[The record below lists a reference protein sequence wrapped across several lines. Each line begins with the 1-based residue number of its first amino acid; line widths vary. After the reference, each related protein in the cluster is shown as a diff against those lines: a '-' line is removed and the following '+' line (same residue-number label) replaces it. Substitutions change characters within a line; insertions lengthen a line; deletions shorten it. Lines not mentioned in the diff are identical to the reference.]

1 MARCLHP
8 PLRIPNPDWQD
19 VEKGPPALFSQ
30 RVEAHRTATGKS
42 LSRQARG
49 GRVRMNTLRPQ
60 ELPAHRLA
68 CVRKRDVHYSSRRG
82 PGCGRPAERCVSARR
97 GRAGENNGHFE
108 HPAWFF
114 MTTQNRAIGFQG
126 PRVVFQ
132 QPARNLRRL
141 CCLEHV
147 YRRL

>member
-30 RVEAHRTATGKS
+30 RVEAHR
-42 LSRQARG
+42 
-49 GRVRMNTLRPQ
+49 
-60 ELPAHRLA
+60 LA
-68 CVRKRDVHYSSRRG
+68 GVRKRDVHYSSRRG
-82 PGCGRPAERCVSARR
+82 PGCGRTAERRVSARR

-114 MTTQNRAIGFQG
+114 HDHTESSDWFSGAPELFFNSLLGTS
-126 PRVVFQ
+126 VVYGVL
-132 QPARNLRRL
+132 NT
-141 CCLEHV
+141 CTGDYDC
-147 YRRL
+147 

>member
-30 RVEAHRTATGKS
+30 RLEAHRTATGKS

-60 ELPAHRLA
+60 ELPAHRLTG
-68 CVRKRDVHYSSRRG
+68 VRKGEVHYSSRRG
-82 PGCGRPAERCVSARR
+82 PGYGRPAERRVSARR
-97 GRAGENNGHFE
+97 GRAGENNGHLE

-114 MTTQNRAIGFQG
+114 HDHTESSDWFSG
-126 PRVVFQ
+126 PPSCFST
-132 QPARNLRRL
+132 A
-141 CCLEHV
+141 C
-147 YRRL
+147 